1 MRAGRESGAPSAASP
16 DRRQSRPSPGGGPR
30 RAANRRL
37 VAAPVRGALVPER
50 LVKVIRMRRLQRL
63 LADERGQDIVEYGVL
78 AAFISVAAVATIR
91 TIGPLVAALWTGI
104 IAALQ

>member
-1 MRAGRESGAPSAASP
+1 
-16 DRRQSRPSPGGGPR
+16 
-30 RAANRRL
+30 
-37 VAAPVRGALVPER
+37 
-50 LVKVIRMRRLQRL
+50 MRRLRRL

-78 AAFISVAAVATIR
+78 AAFVSVAAVATIR